1 MLGTLYVGTS
11 GFSYKEWKGLFY
23 PEDLKDAQMLSYYAS
38 RLPSVEINYTFHRQP
53 AETTIEK
60 WLSQTPDAFR
70 FTLKAH
76 QRITHWLRLAGADEA
91 VSIFLDRAGALGDR
105 IGAILFQ
112 CPPTLQYDRG
122 LIESFLAYLPPTFRF
137 AMEFRHPSWEE
148 ARDVLA
154 SQGVAWCVAE
164 TDEKEP
170 GVFSSEPF
178 AYLRLRKT
186 DYGEAELEVWAER
199 VRSAVDAG
207 HDVYCYFKHEEHG
220 NAPRAADRLVELVGS
235 GGSSSGANK

>member
-1 MLGTLYVGTS
+1 MAGTLYVGTS

-23 PEDLKDAQMLSYYAS
+23 PEDLKDANMLSYYAS

-60 WLSQTPDAFR
+60 WLSQTPEEFR

-91 VSIFLDRAGALGDR
+91 VSVFLERAKTLGER
-105 IGAILFQ
+105 LGAILFQ
-112 CPPTLQYDRG
+112 CPPTLRYDRT

-137 AMEFRHPSWEE
+137 AMEFRHSSWEE

-164 TDEKEP
+164 TDEQEP
-170 GVFSSEPF
+170 DVFASEPF

-186 DYGEAELEVWAER
+186 EYSDADLELWAER
-199 VRSAVDAG
+199 VRSAVEG
-207 HDVYCYFKHEEHG
+207 GRDVFCYFKHEEHG
-220 NAPRAADRLVELVGS
+220 NAPQAADRLVDLVS
-235 GGSSSGANK
+235 RST